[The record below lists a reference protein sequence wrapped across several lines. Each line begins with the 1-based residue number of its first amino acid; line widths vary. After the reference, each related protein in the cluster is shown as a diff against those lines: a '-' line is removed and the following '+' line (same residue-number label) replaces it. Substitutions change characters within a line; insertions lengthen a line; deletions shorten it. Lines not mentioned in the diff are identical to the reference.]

1 MEMWSKGA
9 FQSSFKAPSGERWK
23 RYRGGTCPR
32 SISRWLLRR
41 GRAARV
47 PTCHW
52 GGRQVCATWGTGALE
67 NSVFVL
73 ARGRVQSLASSI
85 FLLHEHPQTGRGA
98 ADAHFPLV
106 LPRHSSVGAVG
117 THGSPE
123 GTCSPSP
130 FPHLTWVIPKDRIQG
145 LSTLRWHGERGTS
158 VTKPAPSPQA
168 SPNLQPRQPRSL
180 DSAAA
185 FQTSQQQPSAPLA
198 RLRRQEAPPRSGVNS
213 TLTLYVR
220 LPFLSSFL
228 CYLTALS

>member
-1 MEMWSKGA
+1 MWSKGA

-106 LPRHSSVGAVG
+106 LPRHSSAGAVG
-117 THGSPE
+117 THGSPLPV
-123 GTCSPSP
+123 SISS
-130 FPHLTWVIPKDRIQG
+130 PHLADTEGQNSGVVHAEVARRKGNVGDKTNPEPPGK
-145 LSTLRWHGERGTS
+145 S
-158 VTKPAPSPQA
+158 KPAA
-168 SPNLQPRQPRSL
+168 STAPQPRQPRSL
-180 DSAAA
+180 SDQPAAA
-185 FQTSQQQPSAPLA
+185 IGSPGPAAAA
-198 RLRRQEAPPRSGVNS
+198 RGATVFRG
-213 TLTLYVR
+213 
-220 LPFLSSFL
+220 
-228 CYLTALS
+228 